1 LKKVLRDYIILFFV
15 ALIIIALDQWTKSL
29 VRQYLDYS
37 QIWLPE
43 EINWLF
49 PFFHVVHWYNKGAA
63 FGLFQN
69 GSMVFTV
76 LAIVISALIIYYYPR
91 LAEKDGVMRIALGLQ
106 LGGAIGNLID
116 RLLFGHVTDFIAMGD
131 FPVFN
136 IADASITIGVIII
149 IIDLW
154 FKENKKEESQKLEQ
168 IQNE

>member
-1 LKKVLRDYIILFFV
+1 MKKVLRDYIILFFV

-154 FKENKKEESQKLEQ
+154 FKENKKEENQKLEQ
-168 IQNE
+168 IENE